1 MLMAYQTLLAHLSN
15 EAVSP
20 AVLKAATILA
30 ERHAAHL
37 VGLHVKPAVDLYVSV
52 EIPIPVD
59 VTRRIA
65 EQQRQCE
72 SAIKQLFDRKTQSQS
87 YVSEWRSID
96 AGMSSVLD
104 TLVEQGN
111 TSDLLIISQKEG
123 DDSNTYFRHLAEH
136 TLMACGRPLMIV
148 PDKNPVERLG
158 ERVFVAWDGRRESTR
173 ALFGALPLLRRASF
187 VHLHRIN
194 QPHQDRHHVVGI
206 TEELANTLARH
217 GVNIEVFHSD
227 AHKAEIG
234 EELLA
239 YANDMDADVLVMG
252 CYGHSPLR
260 EFLLGGTTR
269 HVLANTV
276 LPVLMSN

>member
-1 MLMAYQTLLAHLSN
+1 MAYQTLMAHLSN

-20 AVLKAATILA
+20 AVLAAATILA
-30 ERHAAHL
+30 DRHAAHL
-37 VGLHVKPAVDLYVSV
+37 VGLHVKPPLDLYVSAD
-52 EIPIPVD
+52 IPMPVD
-59 VTRRIA
+59 VTRHIA

-72 SAIKQLFDRKTQSQS
+72 SAIKQLFDRKSKSQT

-96 AGMSSVLD
+96 ASLSSVVD
-104 TLVEQGN
+104 KLVEQGN
-111 TSDLLIISQKEG
+111 TSDLLIISQNEG
-123 DDSNTYFRHLAEH
+123 DVSNSYFRNLAEH
-136 TLMACGRPLMIV
+136 VLMACGRPLLIV
-148 PDKNPVERLG
+148 PDEDPVAQIG

-173 ALFGALPLLRRASF
+173 AMFGALPLLRRASL

-194 QPHQDRHHVVGI
+194 QPHQDRHHVVGV

-217 GVNIEVFHSD
+217 GVNTEVFHSD
-227 AHKAEIG
+227 AHKNEIG
-234 EELLA
+234 DELLA
-239 YANDMDADVLVMG
+239 YAIEMDADVMVMG

-269 HVLANTV
+269 HVLANTT